1 MGGKFPKETQIHKI
15 DFLNLHQN
23 NYAWD
28 NEDLDYNEKSLVEY
42 NMHCP
47 HLYAETPGVDLAS

>member
-28 NEDLDYNEKSLVEY
+28 NDNLDDNENALFEA
-42 NMHCP
+42 NMPHP
-47 HLYAETPGVDLAS
+47 HLTAEMPGVDLAS